1 MGSAIIHNAHGIRIT
16 TRWWTETDG
25 TETAAPIER
34 GSMIITAGRKVIM
47 EVVEVWSN
55 SPNDAGRLVLSQDI
69 ILGGN
74 MKWTVDRAVNI
85 PNSSS
90 TTGLP
95 PPYSSLPTDTTAAD
109 NPETT
114 VSVRDIFPLG
124 AAASEWCKHVSI
136 KSGLTPGCEL
146 LLDLP
151 MASTRGHFLDPAR
164 NPLVTVL
171 GPWSVYQRQSVS
183 PPPSVPRLLTPPH
196 DESRLTTSHVE
207 SEQYTKPSGSFCC
220 VAAVIRRL
228 RKGGTSKKRG

>member
-1 MGSAIIHNAHGIRIT
+1 MGSAIIHNSHGIRIT

-25 TETAAPIER
+25 TETGAPIER
-34 GSMIITAGRKVIM
+34 GSMVITAGRKVIM
-47 EVVEVWSN
+47 EVVEVWS
-55 SPNDAGRLVLSQDI
+55 SPNDAGRLILSQHI

-74 MKWTVDRAVNI
+74 IKWTVDRAVNV
-85 PNSSS
+85 PNSPS

-114 VSVRDIFPLG
+114 VAVRDIFPLE
-124 AAASEWCKHVSI
+124 ATASEWCKHISI
-136 KSGLTPGCEL
+136 KSGLTPACEL

-171 GPWSVYQRQSVS
+171 GPWSVYQRQFVS
-183 PPPSVPRLLTPPH
+183 PPPPVPRLLTPPQ
-196 DESRLTTSHVE
+196 DESRLATPYVE
-207 SEQYTKPSGSFCC
+207 SEQYTKPSSFCR

-228 RKGGTSKKRG
+228 RKGGTSKKKG